1 MLFVIA
7 ALLLVVLVVTA
18 IVRAVQIIPQA
29 TAAVVERLGRFKA
42 VEEPGLRVS
51 SDVRVHRAIL
61 DVCPNTRLRQSTAE
75 VLELSLDPM
84 LL

>member
-1 MLFVIA
+1 MLDPNMLLVIA

-42 VEEPGLRVS
+42 VEDPGLVFSCRSSTRSARGSTCVS
-51 SDVRVHRAIL
+51 RCARSRRS
-61 DVCPNTRLRQSTAE
+61 R
-75 VLELSLDPM
+75 
-84 LL
+84 